1 MGTSILL
8 HPFFWIIRGKMNGID
23 TQTLLRRVRE
33 DDSFA
38 YELLAERYSAVTE
51 RAARSAA
58 RYLETVSPTVEL
70 SLEDLRQEAQLALYR
85 AARSYDSEKV
95 DASVTFGLYAKIC
108 VRNAM
113 TSQIRRATSKRRR
126 RERIALESAFLV
138 DGAATAA
145 SSDAELSDVLAEGVL
160 SECGELMSAYERQVF
175 MLYLQGKSNSE
186 ISRLTG
192 REAKSVSNAL
202 YRIRVKLK
210 GLSN

>member
-1 MGTSILL
+1 
-8 HPFFWIIRGKMNGID
+8 MNGID
-23 TQTLLRRVRE
+23 TQTLLQRVRE

-126 RERIALESAFLV
+126 RERAALESAFLV
-138 DGAATAA
+138 DGVAAEPAGAADATWA
-145 SSDAELSDVLAEGVL
+145 SSNAELSDVLAEGVL
-160 SECGELMSAYERQVF
+160 SECGELMSTYERQVL